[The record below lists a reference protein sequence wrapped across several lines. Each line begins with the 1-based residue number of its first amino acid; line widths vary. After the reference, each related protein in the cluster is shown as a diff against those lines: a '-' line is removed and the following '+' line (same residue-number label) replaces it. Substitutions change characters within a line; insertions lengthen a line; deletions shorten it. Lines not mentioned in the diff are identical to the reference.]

1 MVKQFVWN
9 TWDACLSWC
18 RPEPH
23 FSVDNIYT
31 YYHKRRF
38 QDEEKIQ
45 DTWSI
50 DGCCNCHAHN
60 FFFVA
65 IMGPV
70 FFTDFKGLVSLVS
83 YPEVQTMWIH
93 VIPGLIS
100 MILGT
105 LIVLLWAL
113 NPNNLAACRKRKR
126 IMDITITLW
135 LTSLIFGLTTYT
147 LFYT

>member
-1 MVKQFVWN
+1 MSGILGTHAYLGADLNLIFQLITFI
-9 TWDACLSWC
+9 LIII
-18 RPEPH
+18 
-23 FSVDNIYT
+23 SVVFKMKKKFKTHGQLMGVAIVM
-31 YYHKRRF
+31 H
-38 QDEEKIQ
+38 II
-45 DTWSI
+45 S
-50 DGCCNCHAHN
+50 
-60 FFFVA
+60 FVA

-93 VIPGLIS
+93 LIPGLIS
-100 MILGT
+100 IILGT